1 MNNLS
6 LATFSENHEND
17 LNSTILRKLKAS
29 HTISIKNLDVYIENQ
44 HILQDINLT
53 IPEKSITCIIGPSG
67 CGKSTLL
74 KTLNRMHDESPEVK
88 IKGQVF
94 VDDERISM

>member
-1 MNNLS
+1 MKNPG
-6 LATFSENHEND
+6 LAAVSDNFSEGYNA
-17 LNSTILRKLKAS
+17 TILRKLTAS

-74 KTLNRMHDESPEVK
+74 KTLNRMHDETPEVR
-88 IKGQVF
+88 ISGQVI
-94 VDDERISM
+94 VDDENI